1 MVLERYGIGQR
12 GIRPMHHSQHDPDF
26 PFSLKPGERISDCF
40 PLWTSGC
47 DRMLQEVANCNHCL
61 RPTYR
66 VIIVTSAAGL
76 ERRAALC
83 AGHFESAA
91 RMFPELKLQSA

>member
-1 MVLERYGIGQR
+1 
-12 GIRPMHHSQHDPDF
+12 MHEPPLDPNSQ
-26 PFSLKPGERISDCF
+26 FSLKPGECVTDCF

-47 DRMLQEVANCNHCL
+47 DRMLEEVATCNHCW

-66 VIIVTSAAGL
+66 VMVVVSAGGL

-83 AGHFESAA
+83 VNHFTAVDGSLLPGEPK
-91 RMFPELKLQSA
+91 RLEC